1 MGHWESNPKREI
13 HSIASLSQ
21 KNKQT
26 NKKKQKKLKIN
37 NLTLHLQE
45 LEEQQETK
53 PRASRRK
60 ELTKIR
66 AELNNAETKRP
77 IQKQ

>member
-1 MGHWESNPKREI
+1 MGHWGSNPKREI

-37 NLTLHLQE
+37 NLTSHSKE
-45 LEEQQETK
+45 FEKEQHTK
-53 PRASRRK
+53 PKVSTRK
-60 ELTKIR
+60 KIIKIR
-66 AELNNAETKRP
+66 AEIKKNRV
-77 IQKQ
+77 